1 MTEAEILTM
10 TKSNLAL
17 LTSAHD
23 AYLAHLITAASSMI
37 AREGITLDT
46 SKIEDC
52 NLIVM
57 YASYLFRKR
66 AEDNAPMPRMLRYA
80 LNNRLF
86 SEKVGIV

>member
-57 YASYLFRKR
+57 
-66 AEDNAPMPRMLRYA
+66 
-80 LNNRLF
+80 
-86 SEKVGIV
+86 